1 MTEAAILKLLDIGL
15 TALSV
20 GIERQAI
27 LDAVDKKMSEGA
39 TPEQIALELVKMRD
53 EAIAKAEA
61 ASR

>member
-27 LDAVDKKMSEGA
+27 LEKVATMQQAGA
-39 TPEQIALELVKMRD
+39 TPEQIAEGLAKMRD
-53 EAIAKAEA
+53 DAIEA
-61 ASR
+61 AQKTIE